1 MPSAVSW
8 LKAMVEPKLME
19 IRRMETM
26 EVVRMALRGMSWRTW
41 HRSQYW
47 LLIGEGKN
55 RDGLHF
61 DLRVCDSAHIDL
73 SIVTRR
79 ID

>member
-26 EVVRMALRGMSWRTW
+26 EVVRMALRGMSWTTW
-41 HRSQYW
+41 QQSQYW
-47 LLIGEGKN
+47 WFIGTVN
-55 RDGLHF
+55 IAMASIVISCVF
-61 DLRVCDSAHIDL
+61 DTARIDL
-73 SIVTRR
+73 
-79 ID
+79 

>member
-26 EVVRMALRGMSWRTW
+26 EVVRMALRGMS
-41 HRSQYW
+41 
-47 LLIGEGKN
+47 
-55 RDGLHF
+55 
-61 DLRVCDSAHIDL
+61 
-73 SIVTRR
+73 
-79 ID
+79 

>member
-26 EVVRMALRGMSWRTW
+26 EVVRMALRGMSWTTW
-41 HRSQYW
+41 YWSQYW
-47 LLIGEGKN
+47 WFN
-55 RDGLHF
+55 REVSIAMVF
-61 DLRVCDSAHIDL
+61 IVFYVCLPYCAY
-73 SIVTRR
+73 
-79 ID
+79 